1 MSGGI
6 NFNPVNS
13 HLFQWIKSRNKGR
26 RGCGRGS
33 GACRGGDRRGSSHP
47 WSTPHMVITHL
58 FSPRNLHNVDE
69 VRERGLIREGAGRNF
84 RSGNESQDAK
94 ICICLPD
101 VGLSTLGPDEEVK
114 EMTHKQ
120 VTGSHWESGISLSS
134 KLGSVSLKPNG
145 IPDTQRQTEA
155 RSVRP
160 P

>member
-1 MSGGI
+1 MAS
-6 NFNPVNS
+6 S
-13 HLFQWIKSRNKGR
+13 SR
-26 RGCGRGS
+26 S
-33 GACRGGDRRGSSHP
+33 PLRRGSDLTDSIP
-47 WSTPHMVITHL
+47 GL
-58 FSPRNLHNVDE
+58 PRL
-69 VRERGLIREGAGRNF
+69 REGAGRNF